1 MRGESFEL
9 YSVPAFEER
18 KPEILPGEKI
28 GSNKNTVAP
37 GDVLLCKIN
46 PRINR
51 AWVVAESKGH
61 PQIGSTEWIVFSKQK
76 GIASEFLAYFFA
88 QDKFRNYL
96 AGNVS
101 GVGGSLMRVCP
112 AVVEKYPLSLPPSRE
127 QERIVAKLDSL
138 LSRLRACS
146 TG

>member
-1 MRGESFEL
+1 MPDKLPKGWVKTTLGEIRLDASLGISQQQMYGETFEL

-28 GSNKNTVAP
+28 GSNKITVAQ

-51 AWVVAESKGH
+51 AWVVAEPKGQ
-61 PQIGSTEWIVFSKQK
+61 PQIGSTEWIVFSKQE
-76 GIASEFLAYFFA
+76 GIVPEFLAYFFA
-88 QDKFRNYL
+88 QDAFRNYL

-101 GVGGSLMRVCP
+101 GVGGSLMRVRP
-112 AVVEKYPLSLPPSRE
+112 AVVESIR
-127 QERIVAKLDSL
+127 
-138 LSRLRACS
+138 
-146 TG
+146 